1 MFLKRFVEGQLLV
14 AMGKDG
20 NNQLF
25 PIAWAI
31 VQKETS
37 ETWTWFI
44 DLLKSNLGLVDGL
57 GWVVSDMKK
66 LQIEH
71 YS

>member
-44 DLLKSNLGLVDGL
+44 DLLKYDLAIVDGL
-57 GWVVSDMKK
+57 EWALVNDM
-66 LQIEH
+66 
-71 YS
+71 